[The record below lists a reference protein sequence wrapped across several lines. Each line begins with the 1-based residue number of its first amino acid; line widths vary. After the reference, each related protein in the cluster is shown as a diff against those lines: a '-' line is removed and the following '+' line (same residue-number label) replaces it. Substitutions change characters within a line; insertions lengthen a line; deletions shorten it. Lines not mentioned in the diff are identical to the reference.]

1 MSLYRPLIQAKI
13 MKNKLV
19 LSLGSNLGN
28 RYTYLLQ
35 AIVSIDTLFDTKS
48 TVAPFYETPPW
59 GDVHQSR
66 FINTAVSL
74 YTEIPAANC
83 LTLLQYIEDSI
94 GRTKTRKWGPRCI
107 DIDIIFYGDD
117 SLELEDL
124 NIPHLKMHERA
135 FVLKPITDLSPNF
148 IHPTLNKKMN
158 QLLSEI
164 EDDTILFTL

>member
-35 AIVSIDTLFDTKS
+35 AIASIDTSFDTKS
-48 TVAPFYETPPW
+48 TVAHFYETPPW
-59 GDVHQSR
+59 GDVYQSQ

-74 YTEIPAANC
+74 YTDIPAAKC

-107 DIDIIFYGDD
+107 DIDIIFYGDKF
-117 SLELEDL
+117 LKIKDL
-124 NIPHLKMHERA
+124 SIPHLRMHERA
-135 FVLKPITDLSPNF
+135 FVIKPITDLSPDF
-148 IHPTLNKKMN
+148 IHPTLNKNMT

-164 EDDTILFTL
+164 ADDTILFAL